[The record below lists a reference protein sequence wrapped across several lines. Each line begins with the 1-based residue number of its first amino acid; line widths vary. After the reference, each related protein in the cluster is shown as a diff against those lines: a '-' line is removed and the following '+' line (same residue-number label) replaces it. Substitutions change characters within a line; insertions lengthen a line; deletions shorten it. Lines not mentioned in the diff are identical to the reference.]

1 MVLLNDFSF
10 LKINGFKKPKC
21 WKDVDKPGPSAV
33 IHDSGVGNKRPMC
46 KLGVLLS
53 APAPSDPAL
62 ASSRERS
69 WRIEDRRVTSF
80 VLVFAHPEPRI
91 DSDSGLITC

>member
-46 KLGVLLS
+46 KLGVRVSNISIETGSVIDQTHIS
-53 APAPSDPAL
+53 ANENSRRSSAA
-62 ASSRERS
+62 ASRATHFG
-69 WRIEDRRVTSF
+69 I
-80 VLVFAHPEPRI
+80 
-91 DSDSGLITC
+91 